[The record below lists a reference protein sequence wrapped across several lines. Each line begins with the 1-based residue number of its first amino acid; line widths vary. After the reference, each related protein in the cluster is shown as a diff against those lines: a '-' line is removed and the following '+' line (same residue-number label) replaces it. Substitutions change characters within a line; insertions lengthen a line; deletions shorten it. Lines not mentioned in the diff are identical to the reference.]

1 MGKDRAVIAESP
13 SREYQDVGFPLE
25 RRSDNQLNHDE
36 IDLFE
41 LLLVIWKGRLKVA
54 IVVAFFVIL
63 GLAYVYTATQWFE
76 TNFKVSLV
84 KKGALFEVNNSELV
98 KMSPGAALQAIR
110 RKLLSAENFN
120 DFYNKEPDAQTFLPL
135 PEGVEADRYSYAV
148 FKNQISEVEIKA
160 KKEELGNPRTLFQLK
175 LSYPEAV
182 EGDKLL
188 LAYLAWTEQV
198 IKLELASSFEEARD
212 NELLLNQRS
221 MQKAL
226 YEYLKDAEI
235 TEALALEDYKFKRL
249 VLRDQL
255 EALKSQLIKKNQQ
268 RIIVLSEN
276 ISIARRLGFKKP
288 TTPANEKEV
297 KSVAQASASGVEI
310 VNSEGD
316 GLDKLPLYYR
326 GFESLE
332 AEKTELQNRTKDNFP
347 SAALADIEHKIALL
361 ENDRELE
368 RIKTRQ
374 QPQAFIKNYVA
385 LEKRN
390 AHLSV
395 LSLDES
401 KVVLFELDSKPMV
414 SSVPVKP
421 KRVLIVALSL
431 IVGLMMGVLLV
442 LIISARNNRKVTP

>member
-54 IVVAFFVIL
+54 IVVAFCVIFA
-63 GLAYVYTATQWFE
+63 LAYVYTATQWFE

-84 KKGALFEVNNSELV
+84 KEGALFEVNNSELV

-212 NELLLNQRS
+212 NELLLNQRN

-249 VLRDQL
+249 VLQDQL

-326 GFESLE
+326 GYESLE
-332 AEKTELQNRTKDNFP
+332 AEKAELQNRTKDNFP

-401 KVVLFELDSKPMV
+401 KMALFELDSKPMV
-414 SSVPVKP
+414 SDGAVKP
-421 KRVLIVALSL
+421 KKVLIVVLALF
-431 IVGLMMGVLLV
+431 VGLMMGILLV
-442 LIISARNNRKVTP
+442 LIISASKNRKAAL

>member
-41 LLLVIWKGRLKVA
+41 LLLVIWKGRFKIAFVA
-54 IVVAFFVIL
+54 GFCAIL
-63 GLAYVYTATQWFE
+63 GMAYAYTATQWFE
-76 TNFKVSLV
+76 TGFKISLV
-84 KKGALFEVNNSELV
+84 EESALFEVNNSELV
-98 KMSPGAALQAIR
+98 EMSPDTALQTIR

-120 DFYNKEPDAQTFLPL
+120 YFYNKEPDAQNFLPL

-148 FKNQISEVEIKA
+148 FKNQISEVEIKV
-160 KKEELGNPRTLFQLK
+160 KKEELANPKTSFQFK
-175 LSYPEAV
+175 FSYPEAV

-198 IKLELASSFEEARD
+198 IKLELVSSFESARD
-212 NELLLNQRS
+212 NELLLNQRN

-226 YEYLKDAEI
+226 NEYVKDAEI
-235 TEALALEDYKFKRL
+235 TEARALEDTKFKRL
-249 VLRDQL
+249 VLQDQL

-276 ISIARRLGFKKP
+276 ISIAKRLGFKKP

-326 GFESLE
+326 GYESLE
-332 AEKTELQNRTKDNFP
+332 AEKAELQNRTKDNFP
-347 SAALADIEHKIALL
+347 STALADIEHKIALL

-368 RIKTRQ
+368 RINTRQ

-390 AHLSV
+390 THLSA
-395 LSLDES
+395 LGLDES
-401 KVVLFELDSKPMV
+401 RVVLFKLDSKPMA
-414 SSVPVKP
+414 SNAPVKP
-421 KRVLIVALSL
+421 KKVLIVGLALF
-431 IVGLMMGVLLV
+431 VGLMMGVLLV
-442 LIISARNNRKVTP
+442 LILSASKNRKVAL